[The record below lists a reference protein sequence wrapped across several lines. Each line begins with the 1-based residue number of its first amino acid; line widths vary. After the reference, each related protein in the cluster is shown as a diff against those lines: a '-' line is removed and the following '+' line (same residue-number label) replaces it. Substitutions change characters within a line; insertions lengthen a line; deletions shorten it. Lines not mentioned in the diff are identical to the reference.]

1 MGHPTSADPEL
12 GAILAEVEDEE
23 VPRNVA

>member
-12 GAILAEVEDEE
+12 GAILTEVEDEE